1 MRGNSHKFK
10 MILRI
15 RWRLYFRFRPVRE
28 IVLLSRKR
36 TCENIRN
43 SESQKIGSVRPR
55 MWVDSKS
62 SQFFLHK
69 QIFFET
75 EVWWILRSMSHRLW
89 AHFLVVWENK
99 SQVQNG
105 YVKSLFMMIIGL
117 WIFDILK
124 ILNFRIGQIIRA
136 QNSFKMSFQNV
147 LKQFMVLS
155 ESICFL
161 FHV

>member
-75 EVWWILRSMSHRLW
+75 EVLWSLRSMSHSLW
-89 AHFLVVWENK
+89 PIVYEPISWVYE
-99 SQVQNG
+99 
-105 YVKSLFMMIIGL
+105 
-117 WIFDILK
+117 
-124 ILNFRIGQIIRA
+124 RIGSKCR
-136 QNSFKMSFQNV
+136 
-147 LKQFMVLS
+147 MVMLRVYLWWS
-155 ESICFL
+155 LGYEFSTF
-161 FHV
+161 